1 MAITFRSVLAAA
13 RAILQNKT
21 VTAGTSDITVQADS
35 GYDGLGTVTVQPTP
49 TETGSATPTTSAQTV
64 TPSSG
69 KHLSS
74 VSVGAIPSQY
84 VVPTNITPSNSSPVS
99 LTSGSAYKPSAN
111 GYAISSYSSVTP
123 SNSSPVSLTSGSIYK
138 MSGAG
143 KAVASVTDITPS
155 STSQSVSSGG
165 VYKMGGNGVVVSS
178 VPTITSITPSDSS
191 PVALATT
198 GNYNP
203 TTSGYAVKNIPTGG
217 FTETT
222 LWTNSSPTS
231 TFAAQTVTLTGGSI
245 SSSTYNYIGVTWRR
259 GTSASDTMTVL
270 CPTSQFMT
278 GTNKTLLPGFAG
290 SGTTAYVY
298 FRSFTYTSATQ
309 VYFSDAKNTSGQT
322 GNTHAIPVYIKGY
335 KFKP

>member
-111 GYAISSYSSVTP
+111 GYAISSYS
-123 SNSSPVSLTSGSIYK
+123 NL
-138 MSGAG
+138 
-143 KAVASVTDITPS
+143 
-155 STSQSVSSGG
+155 
-165 VYKMGGNGVVVSS
+165 
-178 VPTITSITPSDSS
+178 TPSDSS
-191 PVALATT
+191 PVQLANNTIYKT
-198 GNYNP
+198 NGQGTAVEYLYNITPSATNPPGVSSGNNYHMLDSGNVIKGMAINGNGVTP
-203 TTSGYAVKNIPTGG
+203 SSSGQYFYSGWNRMTSSGYAY
-217 FTETT
+217 
-222 LWTNSSPTS
+222 SSQMSKPIDYFDGLFATS
-231 TFAAQTVTLTGGSI
+231 SQATYTFSQALKECYVCTVR
-245 SSSTYNYIGVTWRR
+245 N
-259 GTSASDTMTVL
+259 GTSYS
-270 CPTSQFMT
+270 
-278 GTNKTLLPGFAG
+278 GTYTG
-290 SGTTAYVY
+290 SGTMT
-298 FRSFTYTSATQ
+298 TYGTIGNYEIIYKITNVA
-309 VYFSDAKNTSGQT
+309 SGD
-322 GNTHAIPVYIKGY
+322 
-335 KFKP
+335 KFKCPTLSFGSGTSRSIMFVLGIKA